1 MLILMKAGIVGASG
15 YLGAELLRL
24 LAGHPELQAA
34 VLQAD
39 TSAGEPLGSLYPGLV
54 AAYGDRVLE
63 AIDLDALAAC
73 DVVFLAV
80 PAGRSQAIVPRL
92 LAAGAPLVVDL
103 GPDFRLRDPA
113 AYPQWYGFSHEAP
126 ELLTEAVFG
135 LVERER
141 KALSGARL
149 IAAPGCYVT
158 AASLA
163 LAPLVASGVL
173 QSQGV
178 IVDAASGTSGAG
190 RGLSATTHHAAVNEN
205 FSAYKVLSHRHTPEI
220 EQTIGATV
228 CFTPHLAPMT
238 RGILA
243 TCYGRLATAKSSS
256 SEEVMAVL
264 EQAYAGEPFVRVVAE
279 PPATRDVYGTNCAH
293 LCARVDSRT
302 GTVVVLSAIDNL
314 TKGGAGQ
321 ALQAANVAL
330 GLPEA
335 MGLPSVA
342 VTP

>member
-1 MLILMKAGIVGASG
+1 MLMLMRAGIVGASG

-24 LAGHPELQAA
+24 LAGHLELEAA

-39 TSAGEPLGSLYPGLV
+39 SSAGERVGALYPGLA
-54 AAYGDRVLE
+54 AAYRDRVLD

-80 PAGRSQAIVPRL
+80 PAGRSQAIVPGL

-113 AYPQWYGFSHEAP
+113 VYPQWYGFSHEAP
-126 ELLTEAVFG
+126 ELLAEAAFG

-141 KALSGARL
+141 QALSGARL

-163 LAPLVASGVL
+163 LAPLVAAGVIAAE
-173 QSQGV
+173 GV

-190 RGLSATTHHAAVNEN
+190 RGLSAATHHAQVNES

-220 EQTIGATV
+220 EQAIGATV

-243 TCYGRLATAKSSS
+243 TCYGRLADPGASS
-256 SEEVMAVL
+256 SEAVTAVL
-264 EQAYAGEPFVRVVAE
+264 EQAYAGETFVRVVTD

-293 LCARVDSRT
+293 LCARVDPRT

-321 ALQAANVAL
+321 AVQAANVAL

-335 MGLPSVA
+335 MGLSTVA